1 MFYFICFV
9 LFCVVAKSTE
19 EARDILADLFD
30 NVSANDIE
38 TMRYMLIE
46 VCVCVFHGF
55 SSMSPDKVTEP
66 SPVELIPKQQ
76 TTNEEKQLYRESK
89 LGREPLSVVGVE
101 KVDENFQYDEYSDDS
116 HGDTSYSDSD
126 FGRDEEVVDSHDK
139 HEEQVS
145 NH

>member
-1 MFYFICFV
+1 M
-9 LFCVVAKSTE
+9 FCVVAKSTE

-55 SSMSPDKVTEP
+55 SSMSPDEVTEP

-145 NH
+145 ND